1 MQHFRVRRV
10 LAEKSDEA
18 FIEFDNCKAS
28 RFWKC
33 SRYGADAG
41 FDFQNVAMTV
51 SVPRRHLRNSV
62 FVAYRYMGLRA
73 WHAIV
78 ALIFGF
84 LLAATTA
91 APEIHSLLS
100 GLANWLNKP

>member
-1 MQHFRVRRV
+1 
-10 LAEKSDEA
+10 
-18 FIEFDNCKAS
+18 
-28 RFWKC
+28 
-33 SRYGADAG
+33 
-41 FDFQNVAMTV
+41 MTV
-51 SVPRRHLRNSV
+51 SIPLVV
-62 FVAYRYMGLRA
+62 IFGTVAFIAYRYMGLRR

-100 GLANWLNKP
+100 SITNWLNKP